1 MEKAL
6 ARQQPLLQAVPIA
19 EPDEAGVFEAQLV
32 AERALG
38 GALGKVIGELV
49 GLEVYF
55 TRL

>member
-38 GALGKVIGELV
+38 ALGKVIGELI